1 MCLKLAVQN
10 LTRKKRHALHML
22 LGFGVV
28 FAVLL
33 SWTQLG
39 LALASSQDDILLG
52 RRSMC
57 MLEAE
62 IKLQQEALA
71 ERAYQMVSEKIE
83 EKVTRTAF
91 GRIDWVRYLEKEEDW
106 SFVNI
111 SHIYLKVGDDVRQG
125 TDDHS
130 WRYGLSD
137 PFDNT
142 LKSKAIPFRTGILR
156 YSGLIGENE
165 LEEYHYHFP
174 GSFSAGGLVCGREPV
189 SEGEMMIS
197 DHYLRAFG
205 YAPEDFEGLLGQK
218 LVFFCEEREIL
229 SGYTLTGIVDGNLF
243 YCESL
248 REVPQ
253 ILVFGGPTMFQQ
265 YKVETLC
272 YRFGIPEYKT
282 LAKAGRAA
290 DSIEGIQLRYR
301 NDYFTQALTLSQASA
316 LVRIVFSMFG
326 TPVLLAMLFHLLLMI
341 RTNLTERKRI
351 SGMYLIC
358 GMRVSDIIKISL
370 WELLITAGIA
380 MLTGM
385 ALSIGSLEVL
395 ASALNK
401 SDGIQL
407 FILPGRMLLTAV
419 CVSLIVYAM
428 FAIFTVLYCL
438 SLKKNSLH
446 MVLVSKE

>member
-1 MCLKLAVQN
+1 
-10 LTRKKRHALHML
+10 
-22 LGFGVV
+22 
-28 FAVLL
+28 
-33 SWTQLG
+33 
-39 LALASSQDDILLG
+39 
-52 RRSMC
+52 
-57 MLEAE
+57 
-62 IKLQQEALA
+62 
-71 ERAYQMVSEKIE
+71 
-83 EKVTRTAF
+83 
-91 GRIDWVRYLEKEEDW
+91 
-106 SFVNI
+106 
-111 SHIYLKVGDDVRQG
+111 
-125 TDDHS
+125 
-130 WRYGLSD
+130 
-137 PFDNT
+137 
-142 LKSKAIPFRTGILR
+142 
-156 YSGLIGENE
+156 
-165 LEEYHYHFP
+165 
-174 GSFSAGGLVCGREPV
+174 
-189 SEGEMMIS
+189 MMIS

-301 NDYFTQALTLSQASA
+301 NDYFTQALTLSQAS
-316 LVRIVFSMFG
+316 

-419 CVSLIVYAM
+419 CVSLTVYAL

>member
-10 LTRKKRHALHML
+10 LTRKKGHALHML
-22 LGFGVV
+22 LGFGVI

-39 LALASSQDDILLG
+39 LALASSQDNILLG

-62 IKLQQEALA
+62 IDLQQEALA

-91 GRIDWVRYLEKEEDW
+91 GKIDWVRYLEKEDDW

-111 SHIYLKVGDDVRQG
+111 SHIYLKVGDDIRQG

-137 PFDNT
+137 PFDT
-142 LKSKAIPFRTGILR
+142 ALKSKSIPFLTGIMR
-156 YSGLIGENE
+156 YPGLIGENE
-165 LEEYHYHFP
+165 LDEYRYHFP
-174 GSFSAGGLVCGREPV
+174 RSFSEGGLVCGREPV
-189 SEGEMMIS
+189 SDGEMLIS

-218 LVFFCEEREIL
+218 LVFMCDEQEIL
-229 SGYTLTGIVDGNLF
+229 SGYTLIGIVDGNLF
-243 YCESL
+243 YAESL

-253 ILVFGGPTMFQQ
+253 ILVFGGPTMFRQ
-265 YKVETLC
+265 YNVATLC

-282 LAKAGRAA
+282 LATAGRAA
-290 DSIEGIQLRYR
+290 DSIEGIQLNYR
-301 NDYFTQALTLSQASA
+301 KDYFTQALTLSQASA

-326 TPVLLAMLFHLLLMI
+326 TPVLLAMLFHLLLMLW
-341 RTNLTERKRI
+341 TNLAERKRI

-380 MLTGM
+380 MLMGLV
-385 ALSIGSLEVL
+385 LSVGSLAVL
-395 ASALNK
+395 ASALKK

-407 FILPGRMLLTAV
+407 LILPGRMLMTAACVALT
-419 CVSLIVYAM
+419 VYAI
-428 FAIFTVLYCL
+428 FALLMVVYFL
-438 SLKKNSLH
+438 SMKKASLH
-446 MVLVSKE
+446 TVLVSNE

>member
-1 MCLKLAVQN
+1 MCRKLAVQN
-10 LTRKKRHALHML
+10 LMRRKRHALHML

-33 SWTQLG
+33 SWMQLG
-39 LALASSQDDILLG
+39 QTLASSQDDLLLG
-52 RRSMC
+52 RRSVC
-57 MLEAE
+57 MLKTQ
-62 IKLQQEALA
+62 INLQQEALA

-83 EKVTRTAF
+83 DKVTRSAY
-91 GRIDWVRYLEKEEDW
+91 GSIDWVKYLKKEEVW

-111 SHIYLKVGDDVRQG
+111 SHMSLKVGDDVRRG

-130 WRYGLSD
+130 WRYGLLD

-165 LEEYHYHFP
+165 LEEYRYHFP
-174 GSFSAGGLVCGREPV
+174 GSFSAGGFVCGREPV
-189 SEGEMMIS
+189 SEGEMLIS

-205 YAPEDFEGLLGQK
+205 YKPEEFEGLLGQK
-218 LVFFCEEREIL
+218 LVFFCEEQEIL

-253 ILVFGGPTMFQQ
+253 ILIFGGPALFRQFNIETM
-265 YKVETLC
+265 Y

-290 DSIEGIQLRYR
+290 DSIEGISLYYDQK
-301 NDYFTQALTLSQASA
+301 YFTQAITLSQASA

-326 TPVLLAMLFHLLLMI
+326 TPVLLAMLFHLLLMV
-341 RTNLTERKRI
+341 RTDMAERKRI

-380 MLTGM
+380 MLTGL
-385 ALSIGSLEVL
+385 ALSVGSLAVL
-395 ASALNK
+395 ASALKK
-401 SDGIQL
+401 SDGIL
-407 FILPGRMLLTAV
+407 LYIRPGRMLLTAV
-419 CVSLIVYAM
+419 CVLLIVYTV
-428 FAIFTVLYCL
+428 FALFTVLYFL
-438 SLKKNSLH
+438 HLKKSSLH
-446 MVLVSKE
+446 SVLVSKE